1 MVEWPVIKKLFDDI
15 WCFESVLFGLLK
27 RERESCVWEST
38 WRISSERERGE
49 RREKSSVV
57 FDMPSLKEA
66 PKLVGFTA
74 RYSFVS
80 LCIASYPAT
89 IWINWILK
97 WRALTTRWD
106 SDRAEG
112 EIEASDL
119 KRGSIGKRD
128 LKRRKPSSWHL
139 SLPDMRIGPEPR
151 VHFSIRPLFLLFFFH
166 PHII

>member
-27 RERESCVWEST
+27 KRERVLCMREHMKDFL
-38 WRISSERERGE
+38 RERGE

-80 LCIASYPAT
+80 LCIASYPTT